1 MATGLKFP
9 DPFAFTAPNL
19 ALEWAQWRRQFEWY
33 IKATRK
39 DETDEEV
46 LIGVL
51 LSLLGR
57 EGVKIYET
65 LPLTAANAKKIA
77 EVLKAFTT
85 YFEPLKSEVFDRFL
99 FHRRHQQP
107 GESFD
112 TWLMELR
119 SMVTSCN
126 YGTAAVIES
135 VLRDQIVL
143 GVASEQVRE
152 KLLFETNLKLAEAC
166 NIVRAC
172 ESASSKLTQM
182 APRGES
188 TVHRLHDSQPKGK
201 QGMSSSSKSRQ
212 PGGNMQQ
219 YVNCQDCG
227 RRHQKDHCNA
237 ARVVCFAC
245 QQVGHFANRC
255 PNGRSQQ
262 GASHPRKVAPP
273 PAPQANT
280 RQLTMRPAQRGTFM
294 QQQLHAV
301 EEEGFDDQLAGAN
314 GFLGEDYVTHQL
326 NELTCTEEKM
336 DEWYED
342 MAVNGK
348 ATIRFKLDSGATCN
362 VLPYEL
368 YLSVCPN
375 SAHLE
380 PGPRVRN
387 YSANGG
393 YLNVLGVYKGQVVRR
408 GVAYVLRFVVVNEPG
423 QPAILG
429 LPACKLMKLIKRV
442 HSITVSPSQLQPPIV
457 KEFADVF
464 DGIGK
469 LPIEHEIRLATGPN
483 HVDPVVSAAGRI
495 PFGLEKKVFDKL
507 DKMVA
512 DKIIAPVIEPTEWVN
527 RMLVV
532 GKPDGDVRICLDPS
546 DLNKAIQR
554 QHFMVPTVEQLFGKI
569 GKAKYFCSLDAASG
583 FYQIPLSDRSSYLCT
598 MATPKGRYRFLR
610 LPFGLVSAP
619 EVYLQAMSE
628 LFGDLLGV
636 LIYFD
641 DFLVMGETMEEL
653 ECNLRR
659 VLVRCREK
667 NLKLQ
672 LKKCK
677 FFVQTLPWLGN
688 VIGN

>member
-166 NIVRAC
+166 DIVRAC

-201 QGMSSSSKSRQ
+201 QGMSSYSKSRQ

-219 YVNCQDCG
+219 YVNCQVCG

-262 GASHPRKVAPP
+262 GASHPRKVAPLP
-273 PAPQANT
+273 VPQANT
-280 RQLTMRPAQRGTFM
+280 RQMTMRPAQRGTFM

-368 YLSVCPN
+368 
-375 SAHLE
+375 
-380 PGPRVRN
+380 
-387 YSANGG
+387 
-393 YLNVLGVYKGQVVRR
+393 
-408 GVAYVLRFVVVNEPG
+408 
-423 QPAILG
+423 
-429 LPACKLMKLIKRV
+429 
-442 HSITVSPSQLQPPIV
+442 
-457 KEFADVF
+457 
-464 DGIGK
+464 
-469 LPIEHEIRLATGPN
+469 
-483 HVDPVVSAAGRI
+483 
-495 PFGLEKKVFDKL
+495 
-507 DKMVA
+507 
-512 DKIIAPVIEPTEWVN
+512 
-527 RMLVV
+527 
-532 GKPDGDVRICLDPS
+532 
-546 DLNKAIQR
+546 
-554 QHFMVPTVEQLFGKI
+554 
-569 GKAKYFCSLDAASG
+569 
-583 FYQIPLSDRSSYLCT
+583 
-598 MATPKGRYRFLR
+598 
-610 LPFGLVSAP
+610 
-619 EVYLQAMSE
+619 
-628 LFGDLLGV
+628 
-636 LIYFD
+636 
-641 DFLVMGETMEEL
+641 
-653 ECNLRR
+653 
-659 VLVRCREK
+659 
-667 NLKLQ
+667 
-672 LKKCK
+672 
-677 FFVQTLPWLGN
+677 
-688 VIGN
+688 

>member
-1 MATGLKFP
+1 
-9 DPFAFTAPNL
+9 
-19 ALEWAQWRRQFEWY
+19 
-33 IKATRK
+33 
-39 DETDEEV
+39 
-46 LIGVL
+46 
-51 LSLLGR
+51 
-57 EGVKIYET
+57 
-65 LPLTAANAKKIA
+65 
-77 EVLKAFTT
+77 
-85 YFEPLKSEVFDRFL
+85 
-99 FHRRHQQP
+99 
-107 GESFD
+107 
-112 TWLMELR
+112 MELR

-201 QGMSSSSKSRQ
+201 QGMSSYSKSRQ

-262 GASHPRKVAPP
+262 GASHPRKVAPLP
-273 PAPQANT
+273 VPQANT
-280 RQLTMRPAQRGTFM
+280 RQMTMRPAQRGTFM

-375 SAHLE
+375 SAPLE

-393 YLNVLGVYKGQVVRR
+393 YLNVLGVYKV
-408 GVAYVLRFVVVNEPG
+408 
-423 QPAILG
+423 
-429 LPACKLMKLIKRV
+429 
-442 HSITVSPSQLQPPIV
+442 
-457 KEFADVF
+457 
-464 DGIGK
+464 
-469 LPIEHEIRLATGPN
+469 
-483 HVDPVVSAAGRI
+483 
-495 PFGLEKKVFDKL
+495 
-507 DKMVA
+507 
-512 DKIIAPVIEPTEWVN
+512 
-527 RMLVV
+527 
-532 GKPDGDVRICLDPS
+532 
-546 DLNKAIQR
+546 
-554 QHFMVPTVEQLFGKI
+554 
-569 GKAKYFCSLDAASG
+569 
-583 FYQIPLSDRSSYLCT
+583 
-598 MATPKGRYRFLR
+598 
-610 LPFGLVSAP
+610 
-619 EVYLQAMSE
+619 
-628 LFGDLLGV
+628 
-636 LIYFD
+636 
-641 DFLVMGETMEEL
+641 
-653 ECNLRR
+653 
-659 VLVRCREK
+659 
-667 NLKLQ
+667 
-672 LKKCK
+672 
-677 FFVQTLPWLGN
+677 
-688 VIGN
+688 